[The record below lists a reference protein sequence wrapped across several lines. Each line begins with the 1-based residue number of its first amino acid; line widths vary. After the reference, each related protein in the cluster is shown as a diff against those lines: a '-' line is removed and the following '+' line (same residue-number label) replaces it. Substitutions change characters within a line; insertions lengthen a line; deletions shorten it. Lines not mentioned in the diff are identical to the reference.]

1 MNHLK
6 KIHFAQEKHTSLIIN
21 RIKRL
26 FNIGRYG
33 LGNRTCGR
41 GLVILFPGKSYS
53 YPPKSESRREARFF
67 VLILPQAFSQDKAW
81 KTLPFQHR
89 QAERLSPA
97 KIRCPQKRPTLPSKR
112 GRKTANSVRFGLYR
126 PKNEQKT
133 LCKQALFRIFACHL
147 FITP

>member
-1 MNHLK
+1 MNRLK

-21 RIKRL
+21 KIKRL

-81 KTLPFQHR
+81 KTLPFQRR

-97 KIRCPQKRPTLPSKR
+97 KIRCPQKRPTLPSNVAER
-112 GRKTANSVRFGLYR
+112 RQIVFVLASIAPKTNKKHCASKHYSVYLPVIY
-126 PKNEQKT
+126 
-133 LCKQALFRIFACHL
+133 L
-147 FITP
+147 